1 VLLDLLGWLTDML
14 AGRTQML
21 CFQLCGTHAFQQVL
35 LVTAGLQDR

>member
-1 VLLDLLGWLTDML
+1 MLLGLLGWMTDML

-21 CFQLCGTHAFQQVL
+21 CSQLCDTHAFQQVL